1 MANDKTLSL
10 GSVSDKSVQ
19 IAAGAVTKVMDVIEA
34 LDRITGG
41 RVVKGTGYVN
51 RCDSPFVV
59 TKSSNIPGKA
69 ITETPGLVFGDP
81 DAMVTKLAVSMTL
94 TESQLEL
101 CCALGI
107 DAVVCHHPVA
117 DAANSGGVP
126 LKSYLSLYGIS
137 VFELHEAFHGL
148 HPGLPYIHGHKAF
161 RVDIAYG
168 GIPGNIVNVGKAL
181 PEIRTVGD
189 IVRRLRDFSG
199 IEEELAILETERKVR
214 HSAGIQETNACTGPI
229 ILSGSGETPVGTVLH
244 IFPHTGF
251 TVKHL
256 EQALSEHPDI
266 DTIVASI
273 SRVRPDHPLVSA
285 ARERGL
291 AFVCGNTHAMEIF
304 ENGLPLAF
312 ALQDLLSGVEVS
324 VFRERVTA
332 TILSETGNPR
342 IRDYGIQI
350 ARTYL
355 VPDRR

>member
-1 MANDKTLSL
+1 MSNHKTLTL
-10 GSVSDKSVQ
+10 DMTSDKLHEKATGTITRV
-19 IAAGAVTKVMDVIEA
+19 IDVIEA

-51 RCDSPFVV
+51 RGSSPFVV

-69 ITETPGLVFGDP
+69 ITETPGLVFGDI
-81 DAMVTKLAVSMTL
+81 DAAVTKLAVSMTL

-107 DAVVCHHPVA
+107 DGIVCHHPIA

-148 HPGLPYIHGHKAF
+148 HPGLPFIHGHKAF

-168 GIPGNIVNVGKAL
+168 GVPGNIMNVGKAL
-181 PEIRTVGD
+181 PEIRTLGD
-189 IVRRLRDFSG
+189 IVRRLKDFSG
-199 IEEELAILETERKVR
+199 IEDEMSILETERLVR
-214 HSAGIQETNACTGPI
+214 RSSSIQETNACTGPV
-229 ILSGSGETPVGTVLH
+229 ILNGSAETPVGTILH

-256 EQALSEHPDI
+256 EQVLTEHPDI
-266 DTIVASI
+266 DTVLASI
-273 SRVRPDHPLVSA
+273 SRVKPSHPLVSA
-285 ARERGL
+285 CREKGL
-291 AFVCGNTHAMEIF
+291 GFICGNTHAMEIF

-312 ALQDLLSGVEVS
+312 ALQELLPGIEVS
-324 VFRERVTA
+324 VLRERVTA
-332 TILSETGNPR
+332 TPISEAGNKR
-342 IRDYGIQI
+342 IRDYGKEI